1 MGGALGVALAWL
13 SLCAPAVV
21 EAQTADSAGLGG
33 GVYLDVAYLL
43 SDNQPENQQW
53 RTKATTPIV
62 DRVALNNATLWG
74 GRRSTSESR
83 WGYQLGVQAGED
95 VDNLVSSEAGS
106 SADVLKHLYYTN
118 VTFLAPL
125 GGRQLLLT
133 GGLIPGHIGYES
145 FQAYGN
151 PTYTRIY
158 GVDYVP
164 YFEWGVSAE
173 YPVDASVRG
182 KLLVVNG
189 WDYLASPNNLP
200 SYGAQLQWDVDDESW
215 LRGNVFYGPEQ
226 EATSLEFWRFAG
238 EAVGQWRFGDLL
250 LIGNLGW
257 GTEKQAPLEGNP
269 RHDWAWGSLWV
280 TWQPI
285 GRPWSAGLRPEFFR
299 DEDGLQSGA
308 RQTIGAF
315 TATLQYRMETV
326 RLNLLSV
333 RAEYRFDRST
343 GPGGGYYR
351 GASNELVPDQHLF
364 IIAINWH
371 FGFHKPRGRAP

>member
-285 GRPWSAGLRPEFFR
+285 GRPWSAGLRAPDDRCLHR
-299 DEDGLQSGA
+299 DASIPYGN
-308 RQTIGAF
+308 R
-315 TATLQYRMETV
+315 ETEPAV
-326 RLNLLSV
+326 
-333 RAEYRFDRST
+333 
-343 GPGGGYYR
+343 
-351 GASNELVPDQHLF
+351 GASGVSIRPFDGTGRRLLPGREQRAGSRPAPVHHCDQL
-364 IIAINWH
+364 ALRLSQTTRACAVRVDR
-371 FGFHKPRGRAP
+371 PCGRAR